1 MRNKTSEWF
10 ECGVSYLKLKDNG
23 ETKEAKEKY
32 VIEASTF
39 GNAEEKIIGETLTY
53 VDEGGVTVRTI
64 TRPKYQEIC
73 FSEDA
78 KDDRFY
84 KVKIL
89 VKELNENDG
98 SEKEVAVFH
107 LVQASSVESARNA
120 IINTVYARSMADYE
134 IASISK
140 TTILDVFESNHN

>member
-1 MRNKTSEWF
+1 MRNRTSGWF

-32 VIEASTF
+32 VVEAPTF
-39 GNAEEKIIGETLTY
+39 GSAEEKIIEETLAY
-53 VDEGGVTVRTI
+53 VEDGGVTVKTI
-64 TRPKYQEIC
+64 ARPKYQEIC

-89 VKELNENDG
+89 MKELNDDG
-98 SEKEVAVFH
+98 SEKETAIFH

-120 IINTVYARSMADYE
+120 IINTVYAQSMADYE

-140 TTILDVFESNHN
+140 TAILDVFEKEAV